1 MENKIF
7 ITWNIINFSWAQPT
21 TLLRAPATLSV
32 KTQEKM
38 YNVPTYPIFNLIFL
52 AFFIGMSLIVNNLL
66 IAVAVS
72 GTEELQSKSKLM
84 QTKRRI
90 SYIEEQ
96 LANNL
101 LFLRLKNLGFKIS
114 FSCLDPIFK
123 SQDCILT
130 ECYSKGNYRVNICI
144 L

>member
-1 MENKIF
+1 
-7 ITWNIINFSWAQPT
+7 
-21 TLLRAPATLSV
+21 
-32 KTQEKM
+32 
-38 YNVPTYPIFNLIFL
+38 
-52 AFFIGMSLIVNNLL
+52 MSLIVNNLL

-72 GTEELQSKSKLM
+72 GTEDLQSKSKLM

-101 LFLRLKNLGFKIS
+101 LFTKFKNLGFEKC
-114 FSCLDPIFK
+114 FSCLESIFK
-123 SQDCILT
+123 SQDSILIQ
-130 ECYSKGNYRVNICI
+130 CYSKGNYKVNMCI

>member
-1 MENKIF
+1 M
-7 ITWNIINFSWAQPT
+7 S
-21 TLLRAPATLSV
+21 PAHDIAGGPYYPVIKGPRKDVLCA
-32 KTQEKM
+32 
-38 YNVPTYPIFNLIFL
+38 YPIFDLIFL

-101 LFLRLKNLGFKIS
+101 LFLRLKNLGFEIS
-114 FSCLDPIFK
+114 FSCLEPIFK